1 MTLSAAAQWKR
12 WCNLVVGTG
21 TGLDLSG
28 LHIKFV
34 THKGDIETPNSAEI
48 TVYNLSPETAA
59 RLRGEF
65 KRVVLSAGYETNNG
79 IIFDGTIRQVR
90 SLRSGADSWVEI
102 IVADG
107 DRAYNFATV
116 NCTLAAG
123 ARPADQVAACATAMA
138 AKGAAT
144 GYVPDLGGQDLP
156 RGKVMY
162 GMARSYMRDAA
173 TTTDTTWSIQDGK
186 MQMVPAAAYLP
197 GEAVILTAST
207 GLIGSPEQT
216 NEGIK
221 VRCLLNPRI
230 RIGGRI
236 KLDNASIATAKVDL
250 AVGAI
255 SKAAKLDSDGYYR
268 VLKVEHIGDTHG
280 TDWYCDLICIGLDDI
295 SRTPLDRI

>member
-1 MTLSAAAQWKR
+1 MTMSAAAQWKR
-12 WCNLVVGTG
+12 WCNLVVGNG
-21 TGLDLSG
+21 DGLDLSG
-28 LHIKFV
+28 LHIKFA

-48 TVYNLSPETAA
+48 TVYNLSPETVA
-59 RLRGEF
+59 RLKGEF
-65 KRVVLSAGYETNNG
+65 KRVVLSAGYKTNAG

-102 IVADG
+102 IAADG

-123 ARPADQVAACATAMA
+123 ARPADQVAACGAAMD
-138 AKGAAT
+138 AKGTAT
-144 GYVPDLGGQDLP
+144 GYIPDLGGQALP

-162 GMARSYMRDAA
+162 GMARSYMRDVAD
-173 TTTDTTWSIQDGK
+173 TTDTTWSIQDGK

-197 GEAVILTAST
+197 GEAVVLTAST
-207 GLIGSPEQT
+207 GLVGSPEQT

-230 RIGGRI
+230 RVGGRI

-250 AVGAI
+250 APGAI
-255 SKAAKLDSDGYYR
+255 SQAVRIDSDGTYR
-268 VLKVEHIGDTHG
+268 VLKVEHTGDTHG
-280 TDWYCDLICIGLDDI
+280 TDWYADLVCIGIDDT